1 MIPIKLA
8 ILWHQHQPHYRSGA
22 RMVLPWVRLHAT
34 KDYLEMAQHLEHHPT
49 MHATI
54 NFVPS
59 LIKQID
65 EYGEGIEDDLLHIAR
80 KTTSALLPQEIECL
94 LVECFHSNYNRMI
107 ARSERYKEL
116 FEKKNRGEE
125 FSAGD
130 LRDLI
135 VHHALAWTGEF
146 AREEEPFASLLRKE
160 RNYSEEEKELLL
172 AAKEKLIDRILPLH
186 RELMKKGQIEISTTP
201 YYHPILPLLCDTDSA
216 REAVPDMQLPDK
228 RFSSIGDAYEQ
239 VRRAKEIY
247 EERFGTKATGMWP
260 AEGSISNAA
269 LHVLL
274 DEDIAWAASDETVLL
289 NSLNHEMS
297 GKDDRSAGDL
307 EKYFP
312 RKYVANGKEIILF
325 FRDHGLSDKIG
336 FEYANWDAK
345 DAANNFAQGCIN
357 IRAQILDRFGEEIL
371 KQACISIILDGE
383 NCWETYFENG
393 KYFLQELYTLL
404 TSTPEIESVTF
415 SKAIEEIG
423 KERIRSLTHITAG
436 SWINANFNIWIGHP
450 EKNLAW
456 DLLADAREALDKF
469 EPKTAETQHQYE
481 AAHTSLLKAEG
492 SDWFWWYGGDNA
504 SAQKHIFDVLFRTHV
519 IDVYIHLRLP
529 VPSELHESI
538 GDGQITSQGGAMHRA
553 E

>member
-1 MIPIKLA
+1 
-8 ILWHQHQPHYRSGA
+8 
-22 RMVLPWVRLHAT
+22 MV
-34 KDYLEMAQHLEHHPT
+34 QHLEHHPD

-80 KTTSALLPQEIECL
+80 KPTSALLPKEKECL
-94 LVECFHSNYNRMI
+94 LVECFLSNYNRMI
-107 ARSERYKEL
+107 SRSERYKEL
-116 FEKKNRGEE
+116 FEMNDRGEE
-125 FSAGD
+125 FSVQD

-146 AREEEPFASLLRKE
+146 AREEEPFASLVRKE

-172 AAKEKLIDRILPLH
+172 TAKERLIDRILPLH
-186 RELMKKGQIEISTTP
+186 RELMEKNQIEISTTP

-228 RFSSIGDAYEQ
+228 RFSSVGDAYEQ

-247 EERFGTKATGMWP
+247 QERFGTQVTGMWP
-260 AEGSISNAA
+260 AEGSISNVA
-269 LHVLL
+269 LQILL
-274 DEDIAWAASDETVLL
+274 DEDISWAASDETVLF
-289 NSLNHEMS
+289 NSLNHENS
-297 GKDDRSAGDL
+297 EKDDRSAGDL

-312 RKYVANGKEIILF
+312 RKYIANEREIVLF

-336 FEYANWDAK
+336 FEYAKWDAK
-345 DAANNFAQGCIN
+345 DAARDFAQECKN
-357 IRAQILDRFGEEIL
+357 IRAKILDRFGEDVL

-393 KYFLQELYTLL
+393 KYFLHELYTVL

-423 KERIRSLTHITAG
+423 KERIRPLTHITAG
-436 SWINANFNIWIGHP
+436 SWINGNFNIWIGHP

-456 DLLADAREALDKF
+456 DLLADAREALNTF

-492 SDWFWWYGGDNA
+492 SDWFWWYGEDNA
-504 SAQKHIFDVLFRTHV
+504 SAQKHIFDVVFRTHV

-529 VPSELHESI
+529 VPPELHESI
-538 GDGQITSQGGAMHRA
+538 GDGQITSHGGAMHKA